1 MHEILTITFICMY
14 SILITAWAISMVAW
28 TICWR
33 RYLEHAE
40 IVQHLA
46 GPTPCSESLNEY
58 IFILRLLE
66 FSTDEITD
74 DPQTPAPEEISMFL
88 LEDLKSAEV
97 IIDGKKSWKLVLDK
111 GGETLIKWLLRNGAD
126 LAKLDENGKTML
138 HVAVEQGNEPMVRLL
153 QRLGFNLKATDSKG
167 KTALEIA
174 TEGNMISM
182 QSLLR
187 GHDTDKS

>member
-1 MHEILTITFICMY
+1 MY

-33 RYLEHAE
+33 RYLEYAE

-46 GPTPCSESLNEY
+46 GPTPRSESLDEY

-74 DPQTPAPEEISMFL
+74 DPQTPAPEEIPMFL
-88 LEDLKSAEV
+88 LEDLKSAEI

-126 LAKLDENGKTML
+126 LTKLDENGKTML
-138 HVAVEQGNEPMVRLL
+138 HVAAEQGNEPVARLL
-153 QRLGFNLKATDSKG
+153 QRLGFNMKATDSKG
-167 KTALEIA
+167 RTALDIA

-182 QSLLR
+182 ESLLR